1 MECRFSHIDLPAD
14 VLTQP
19 PFVNPPS
26 LVPIPSPSG
35 HQPGESR
42 LPCTDTSWLGGH
54 AWSLPSSRGPK
65 REPHPSAVIGS
76 LWCIVGTSHCAAWVK
91 YLSFSR
97 ITLRGLGKS
106 MSSFVLHYLI
116 HKASLEVKEICSKK
130 KTRKRSC
137 VVRNGN
143 TFFEKSFWALRWA
156 VSNPA
161 SKIWPPATCRT
172 GIRAHTHCF
181 VCLLSPLAELLDYR
195 GLPCS
200 GFIG

>member
-1 MECRFSHIDLPAD
+1 
-14 VLTQP
+14 
-19 PFVNPPS
+19 
-26 LVPIPSPSG
+26 
-35 HQPGESR
+35 
-42 LPCTDTSWLGGH
+42 
-54 AWSLPSSRGPK
+54 
-65 REPHPSAVIGS
+65 
-76 LWCIVGTSHCAAWVK
+76 
-91 YLSFSR
+91 
-97 ITLRGLGKS
+97 

-200 GFIG
+200 GFIGQERPRAAHFSIGAATEGHCWETVLTFLTMSVLYPGCSLSEILTLVLVAIFSCQFQQKCSSRQYIISDDFTNEIVTL